1 MAEPPRLRC
10 SRRGGRK
17 DVLARIGSPTTPIR
31 DAGSA
36 DGPAIVHSGRT
47 PADSEW
53 VALRRGPCRREGRRE
68 DVEKGLTLGIP
79 GTGRNRRPGRPG

>member
-10 SRRGGRK
+10 SRRGERK
-17 DVLARIGSPTTPIR
+17 DVLARISSPAMPIR

-53 VALRRGPCRREGRRE
+53 VALRRGRWGDEGPRQ
-68 DVEKGLTLGIP
+68 DLASP
-79 GTGRNRRPGRPG
+79 